1 MRLVLMH
8 VFHFIVHSEDVRQSS
23 PCFAYVHVD
32 LLALCSAYAVNEIC
46 QDDLLDLFGTE
57 ILSNLKCKATVW
69 SIKGDHITRGAKA
82 YGSSGS
88 KTLS

>member
-23 PCFAYVHVD
+23 PCFAYAHVD

-46 QDDLLDLFGTE
+46 QDDFVG
-57 ILSNLKCKATVW
+57 
-69 SIKGDHITRGAKA
+69 SIW
-82 YGSSGS
+82 Y
-88 KTLS
+88 